1 MVKQRS
7 NRAGATPRSRFINR
21 AGLQKAIL
29 AQDVAAA
36 RVCLDSGVGA
46 DTNMPDYACHALGF
60 AAQDGAIEIVRLLI
74 DRGAT
79 VNLPCGPNGVGNALL
94 QACQGAQSEVAA
106 LLVASGADT
115 TLSNGD
121 TILSNVITTANALNE
136 HLVSGRCPQAAN
148 GGRSQRVVHDQRTAI
163 AQLLGLTSDSLKADV
178 EKAISPLSVSEAL
191 YEAALAGWLWLL
203 EQMLKH
209 GADVAYSRPNGAHP
223 LYIACKEGHES
234 CARALV
240 AAGADPNQVKAGG
253 WTPLLLAVQD
263 SHVGCVRVLIEAR
276 ADLDHCIDPQ
286 PAGNSTCAVMHAVV
300 APVHAEGGGGA
311 AADEKGHQ
319 ALALEMRRVRLSA
332 FFDSVSVVGPRAPP
346 RGEGQPRHSLRG
358 ERPHGAVQRV
368 LHRPGEVRAAPRVL
382 WRPAPHGSQSPG
394 GVGHAQTPSLPPD
407 LTTYPS
413 HHLLSTT
420 RHVVHVPPTDA
431 VRWRTRDDRGRPTR
445 LCGRCHARLHAR
457 HV

>member
-7 NRAGATPRSRFINR
+7 NRAGAAGATPRSRFINR

-36 RVCLDSGVGA
+36 RVCLDSGISP
-46 DTNMPDYACHALGF
+46 DTNMTDYACHALGF

-121 TILSNVITTANALNE
+121 TILSNLITTANALNE
-136 HLVSGRCPQAAN
+136 HLVSGRSPQVAN
-148 GGRSQRVVHDQRTAI
+148 GRSQQVVHDQRTAI
-163 AQLLGLTSDSLKADV
+163 AQLLGLASDSLKADV

-209 GADVAYSRPNGAHP
+209 GADVAYSRQNGAHP

-234 CARALV
+234 CARALA

-253 WTPLLLAVQD
+253 WTPLLLAVQN

-286 PAGNSTCAVMHAVV
+286 PAGNTTCAVMHAVA
-300 APVHAEGGGGA
+300 APVHAEGEGA

-319 ALALEMRRVRLSA
+319 ALA
-332 FFDSVSVVGPRAPP
+332 P
-346 RGEGQPRHSLRG
+346 
-358 ERPHGAVQRV
+358 
-368 LHRPGEVRAAPRVL
+368 
-382 WRPAPHGSQSPG
+382 WR
-394 GVGHAQTPSLPPD
+394 
-407 LTTYPS
+407 
-413 HHLLSTT
+413 
-420 RHVVHVPPTDA
+420 
-431 VRWRTRDDRGRPTR
+431 
-445 LCGRCHARLHAR
+445 
-457 HV
+457 